1 MSMPLAGGVDRT
13 EAYMSTSAEPD
24 TANPPRSSSDT
35 PTFPRSAALGV
46 ALITL
51 TKLILHLATDG
62 RYGYFRDELY
72 YIACSRH
79 LDWGY
84 VDQPPMIALVTWLE
98 VHIGGSSL
106 HSLRFLPA
114 VAGAG
119 LAVLAAFQAREMGAR
134 RFGIWF
140 ASLATASI
148 GVFFVMHYLLTMNA
162 FEPLFWTGCAYMVVR
177 IINTGNQKLWLWFG
191 VLAGIGL
198 ENKYSMGIFGF
209 GIVIGLL
216 LTSQRKVLANRS
228 TWIGG
233 IIALLIFLPNLIWN
247 VEHHWPFVELMR
259 NIRASGRDVD
269 LGVLKYL
276 LSQLFV
282 VTPVPL
288 LVAVIG
294 LFYLIFSREGSRYR
308 ALAWT
313 FLVTLAVIIGMRGKD
328 YYIVP
333 AYPMLLAAGAV
344 AIERL
349 GERRPW
355 AWLKPAIVTLLLA
368 ALLVALPL
376 GVPVLSAD
384 EFLRYESKLPFALP
398 VSEKGHRGAAMPQY
412 YSDQFGWEEMTA
424 TVARVYS
431 TLSSEERSEACIG
444 GGNYGEA
451 GAIDFFGTKYGLPNA
466 ISGHQNYFFWGPRNC
481 TGKILILLGDRPE
494 TWRDRCDRVDIAA
507 ELYHPYAIKFENK
520 PVLVCY
526 SLKANLKEI
535 WSRVKDWD

>member
-1 MSMPLAGGVDRT
+1 
-13 EAYMSTSAEPD
+13 MSTSTEPY
-24 TANPPRSSSDT
+24 TANAPGTGSHTLR
-35 PTFPRSAALGV
+35 FPRSVAVVV
-46 ALITL
+46 ALIAL

-84 VDQPPMIALVTWLE
+84 VDQPPLIALVTWLE
-98 VHIGGSSL
+98 LHLGGSSL

-114 VAGAG
+114 VAGAA
-119 LAVLAAFQAREMGAR
+119 LAVLAAFLAREMGAR
-134 RFGIWF
+134 KFGIWF
-140 ASLATASI
+140 ASLATACI
-148 GVFFVMHYLLTMNA
+148 GVLFVMHYLLTMNA
-162 FEPLFWTGCAYMVVR
+162 FEPLFWTGCAYILVR
-177 IINTGNQKLWLWFG
+177 IINTGNQRLWLWFG
-191 VLAGIGL
+191 VLSGIGL

-216 LTSQRKVLANRS
+216 LTSQRKVLTKRWI
-228 TWIGG
+228 WIGG

-259 NIRASGRDVD
+259 NIKASGRDVD
-269 LGVLKYL
+269 LGVTKYL
-276 LSQLFV
+276 LSQVFV

-294 LFYLIFSREGSRYR
+294 LFYLIFGREGGRYR

-313 FLVTLAVIIGMRGKD
+313 FLVTLAVIIAMKGKD

-344 AIERL
+344 AIERV
-349 GERRPW
+349 GGRRSW
-355 AWLKPAIVTLLLA
+355 AWLKPALVTLMLGVLF
-368 ALLVALPL
+368 LVLPL

-384 EFLRYESKLPFALP
+384 AFLRYESKLPFTLP

-424 TVARVYS
+424 TVARVYDA
-431 TLSSEERSEACIG
+431 LSPAERSETCIG

-451 GAIDFFGTKYGLPNA
+451 GAIDFFGPKYGLPSA
-466 ISGHQNYFFWGPRNC
+466 ISGHQNNFFWGPRNC

-494 TWRDRCDRVDIAA
+494 AWKGRCDRLNIAA

-526 SLKANLKEI
+526 GLKGNLQEI
-535 WSRVKDWD
+535 WPHVKNWD

>member
-1 MSMPLAGGVDRT
+1 MSPITQRDAAHAPGTG
-13 EAYMSTSAEPD
+13 
-24 TANPPRSSSDT
+24 SDALR
-35 PTFPRSAALGV
+35 FPRSAAVVV
-46 ALITL
+46 ALIAL

-84 VDQPPMIALVTWLE
+84 VDQPPLIALITWLE
-98 VHIGGSSL
+98 LHIGGSSL

-114 VAGAG
+114 IAGAA
-119 LAVLAAFQAREMGAR
+119 LAVLVAFLAREMGAR
-134 RFGIWF
+134 KFGIWF

-148 GVFFVMHYLLTMNA
+148 GVLFVMHYLLTMNA
-162 FEPLFWTGCAYMVVR
+162 FEPLFWTGCAYILVR
-177 IINTGNQKLWLWFG
+177 IINTGDQRLWLWFG

-216 LTSQRKVLANRS
+216 LTPQRKALAERWI
-228 TWIGG
+228 WIGG
-233 IIALLIFLPNLIWN
+233 VVALLIFLPNLIWN
-247 VEHHWPFVELMR
+247 VRHHWPFVELMR
-259 NIRASGRDVD
+259 NIKVSGRDVD

-276 LSQLFV
+276 AEQLFV

-294 LFYLIFSREGSRYR
+294 LFYLIFSRDGGRYR
-308 ALAWT
+308 TLAWT
-313 FLVTLAVIIGMRGKD
+313 FVVTLAVIIAMKGKD

-344 AIERL
+344 ALERF

-355 AWLKPAIVTLLLA
+355 TWLKPAIVTLMLA
-368 ALLVALPL
+368 ALLAALPL

-384 EFLRYESKLPFALP
+384 AFLRYESKLPFALP

-424 TVARVYS
+424 TVARVYNA
-431 TLSSEERSEACIG
+431 LSPEERDQACIAAD
-444 GGNYGEA
+444 NYGEA
-451 GAIDFFGTKYGLPNA
+451 GAIDFFGSKYGLPNA
-466 ISGHQNYFFWGPRNC
+466 ISGHQNYFFWGPHNC
-481 TGKILILLGDRPE
+481 TGKVLILLGNRPE
-494 TWRDRCDRVDIAA
+494 TWRNRCDRLEVAA
-507 ELYHPYAIKFENK
+507 ELYHPYAITFENK

-526 SLKANLKEI
+526 GLKANLQQI
-535 WSRVKDWD
+535 WPRVKDWD